1 MHKLVLWSVV
11 ALTVGTAAAVAELP
25 VKLDEFA
32 PVEDLVAEAND
43 RIADLTGDLLKTE
56 ESYKEHGD
64 KIRQAASMLA
74 VTAQAIAEH
83 PSASELKAAAPNL
96 RDAAIVIARSKTI
109 TDAGKGV
116 EQLQAAVKGEAKGA
130 PVEYDWAKLTRMHPS
145 MEEMNARATLM
156 RRLLRRPK
164 DPAADSRNCLA
175 IATLALATH
184 ADTHEVKNP
193 GDIPKWNAF
202 PKDLAD
208 HMASAARAVKAK
220 DKDAAAKHFA
230 AGMETCNR
238 CHEVFKDQ

>member
-1 MHKLVLWSVV
+1 MHKLVLWGV
-11 ALTVGTAAAVAELP
+11 ACLSIGAAAAMAELP

-32 PVEDLVAEAND
+32 AVNDLVAEAQD
-43 RIADLTGDLLKTE
+43 RIQELTGDLIKTE

-74 VTAQAIAEH
+74 VVSQAIAEH
-83 PSASELKAAAPNL
+83 PSASELKEVAPNL
-96 RDAAIVIARSKTI
+96 RDAAIVISRSKSFA
-109 TDAGKGV
+109 DAAKGV
-116 EQLQAAVKGEAKGA
+116 DQLQAAAKGEAKGA
-130 PVEYDWAKLTRMHPS
+130 AIEFNWAKLTRMHPS
-145 MEEMNARATLM
+145 MEEMNARATQM

-184 ADTHEVKNP
+184 ADTHEVKNS
-193 GDIPKWNAF
+193 GDLPKWHAF
-202 PKDLAD
+202 SKELAD
-208 HMASAARAVKAK
+208 QMASAAKAVQAK
-220 DKDAAAKHFA
+220 DKEAASKHFA